1 MTKPI
6 LFIMGV
12 SGSGKSTIGQLLAEK
27 LNLKF
32 YDGDDFHPPENVTKM
47 AKGLPLDDDDRHG
60 WLLRLNELAKKNKS
74 TGAIIA
80 CSALKHAYR
89 KQLRAGIEDQIEFI
103 FLKGSFDLVA
113 ERLNRRKGHFMPP
126 ELLKSQFEALEIPTS
141 AKVVSIDNSP
151 EEIVENIIN
160 QLNIT

>member
-1 MTKPI
+1 MKRTPI

-12 SGSGKSTIGQLLAEK
+12 SGSGKSTIGQLLAEE

-32 YDGDDFHPPENVTKM
+32 YDGDDFHPPENVKKM
-47 AKGLPLDDDDRHG
+47 AKGLPLDDNDRQG
-60 WLLRLNELAKKNKS
+60 WLHRLNELAKDNKG

-113 ERLNRRKGHFMPP
+113 ERLSKRKGHFM
-126 ELLKSQFEALEIPTS
+126 LL
-141 AKVVSIDNSP
+141 NS
-151 EEIVENIIN
+151 
-160 QLNIT
+160 